1 MNYKK
6 IIEPVISILLLPLG
20 CIGELLIMFSPL
32 IVFFVIV
39 WAFEN
44 WRISL
49 PIIIILGIVVWSIGK
64 IIDRIDERKREKE
77 IELERQAA
85 RDYCKNHPELAR
97 PMKHQIISFSQYIK
111 SLGWQKYGKGF
122 VIENDDKQP
131 GVVIYNI
138 TKKASSIIRQSSHG
152 VQTIESFIFPIFETI
167 SFSETGRLV
176 NLEESDIILV
186 TTEDFK
192 QHIYINPK
200 TVSKEESEKIALS
213 LYKQAKSWCE
223 GEGKGKD
230 DKKQKDSRKAFL
242 LFQEAALMG
251 NAEAQCCLG
260 CCYSNSYGTQVDYPK
275 ARFWYDKSLKN
286 GCLRALR
293 AIAISYEKGQGVPQ
307 SYQKAAEWY
316 TKAAE
321 LGHASAQ
328 WKLGLYY
335 EKGQGVPQSYQK
347 AVEWYSKAAEQGH
360 DGGQYFLGSCY
371 SSGRGVPKS
380 YEKAVEWYSKAA
392 AQGLKTA
399 QHILGIYYIYG
410 LGVPKS
416 YEKAVDWFIKAAEQG
431 YAPAQYHLGNCF
443 IKGVGIPQNHKKAIE
458 WHTKA
463 AEQGHEKAQQI
474 LAFCYE
480 VGRGVSK
487 SYEKAIEWYT
497 KAAGQGNENAKI
509 ALFAL
514 HFCCNKDETISQSDV
529 CGEKLVQNIA
539 KQKHTSAEQE
549 LGSKYKGLLGALLSY
564 NSEWEERTVKK
575 IDTNKCYQ
583 IQKAIVISS
592 KYGRSV
598 CLYITGKDNLSI
610 PLEPMADKAIG
621 DILNVNEMELVV
633 FEYRGDDIEQINQT
647 IYRIRIPEKETLN
660 LINKSEMTKEYSQE
674 QKKIIGLTEGL
685 HLVLAPPGCGKTR
698 VLAERVLYAID
709 KGIKMGDML
718 CLTFTNRAA
727 REMKERIDNRVKNK
741 DIENLF
747 VGNVHHFCSTL
758 LRKNNVIS
766 QKTTIIDDEEKNVIL
781 QEIISRSLGIKI
793 ADVDEY
799 YNFQHFLYQID
810 NNHPKELITRPEL
823 NRYLNDEK
831 YVRVAKEYYSY
842 KKKYDLVDFEDL
854 LLYGYDYLVSHND
867 EKKHY
872 LWIQIDE
879 VQDLNRLQLAII
891 ELVTAYDNPCVLYL
905 GDEQQAIYSFMGAK
919 LSTLDY
925 LKKKCYGNIHHFHSN
940 YRSPKYLL
948 DVFNKYA
955 EVNLHVDK
963 TLLPQAQGENAN
975 LQQPKDGLLIESCER
990 REGFGNKD
998 YCSYDLAVNRAL
1010 SYDEGRTAILTYSNV
1025 NCDKISELLA
1035 EKGIEH
1041 FKISGTDFLWTKE
1054 IKLIFSHLNVFTQPD
1069 NIMSWSRILLGIGAF
1084 KKMEEAHHF
1093 ISDANNSYLRGN
1105 DLMNERR
1112 RSVIKNFIHDYP
1124 KEFVIFDTETTGL
1137 DVNKDDIVEIA
1148 AIRIRNEI
1156 IVDEFDIMLYTEKP
1170 IPTMIGGNENP
1181 LPSEYKKREKMTRK
1195 KGLLLF
1201 LDWVGDAPVFA
1212 HNANYDFQI
1221 LDANLKRDCRI
1232 DNLSHKWKTVHDS
1245 LAITHIVEPNLTS
1258 YTLKDLLIT
1267 FQLSGKNSHLAIDDV
1282 KATKNLIDYCY
1293 KKSCQAFILQN
1304 DFLFKHQNTINYIKS
1319 TYGDL
1324 YQHTLSIL
1332 SSKIEKGE
1340 GNILASEVNYAYHFL
1355 KDKGIIK
1362 RLDKMKYLLP
1372 FLENDFIV
1380 GGTDKTLQQ
1389 LLDQYMMEINTL
1401 RESDLCDS
1409 KSLRGR
1415 VNVFISTV
1423 HRAKGLEF
1431 DNVIVLDVRDG
1442 SYPNFRWNDIIK
1454 NSHNSVEIAEIRK
1467 NIQEDARK
1475 LYVAI
1480 SRAKKRLCIQYP
1492 RNNTG
1497 FGQYGWFSHPAKLSP
1512 FIDCIINMF
1521 KMINSHK

>member
-1 MNYKK
+1 M
-6 IIEPVISILLLPLG
+6 
-20 CIGELLIMFSPL
+20 
-32 IVFFVIV
+32 
-39 WAFEN
+39 
-44 WRISL
+44 
-49 PIIIILGIVVWSIGK
+49 
-64 IIDRIDERKREKE
+64 
-77 IELERQAA
+77 
-85 RDYCKNHPELAR
+85 
-97 PMKHQIISFSQYIK
+97 
-111 SLGWQKYGKGF
+111 
-122 VIENDDKQP
+122 
-131 GVVIYNI
+131 
-138 TKKASSIIRQSSHG
+138 
-152 VQTIESFIFPIFETI
+152 
-167 SFSETGRLV
+167 
-176 NLEESDIILV
+176 
-186 TTEDFK
+186 
-192 QHIYINPK
+192 
-200 TVSKEESEKIALS
+200 
-213 LYKQAKSWCE
+213 
-223 GEGKGKD
+223 
-230 DKKQKDSRKAFL
+230 
-242 LFQEAALMG
+242 
-251 NAEAQCCLG
+251 
-260 CCYSNSYGTQVDYPK
+260 
-275 ARFWYDKSLKN
+275 
-286 GCLRALR
+286 
-293 AIAISYEKGQGVPQ
+293 
-307 SYQKAAEWY
+307 EWF
-316 TKAAE
+316 T
-321 LGHASAQ
+321 
-328 WKLGLYY
+328 
-335 EKGQGVPQSYQK
+335 
-347 AVEWYSKAAEQGH
+347 KAAEQG
-360 DGGQYFLGSCY
+360 DANAQLKLGVCFHY
-371 SSGRGVPKS
+371 GRGVPQS
-380 YEKAVEWYSKAA
+380 YEKAVEW
-392 AQGLKTA
+392 
-399 QHILGIYYIYG
+399 
-410 LGVPKS
+410 
-416 YEKAVDWFIKAAEQG
+416 F
-431 YAPAQYHLGNCF
+431 
-443 IKGVGIPQNHKKAIE
+443 
-458 WHTKA
+458 TKA
-463 AEQGHEKAQQI
+463 AEQGNASAQLNLGYYYGKGRGVIQSYEKAAKWFTKAAEQDVASAQLKI
-474 LAFCYE
+474 GICLKY
-480 VGRGVSK
+480 GRGVSQ
-487 SYEKAIEWYT
+487 SYEKSLYWLLKAAEQNDAEAQCLVARCYEEGIGVMRDSELATEWYR
-497 KAAGQGNENAKI
+497 KAASQGHEAAQI

-514 HFCCNKDETISQSDV
+514 EVGFCITQRDKSGKDCVLGVEEHRSIKSEHELTESDSSIPT
-529 CGEKLVQNIA
+529 LL
-539 KQKHTSAEQE
+539 SM
-549 LGSKYKGLLGALLSY
+549 LSKYS
-564 NSEWEERTVKK
+564 SVWEEVSTSK
-575 IDTNKCYQ
+575 IDGNKKKQ
-583 IQKAIVISS
+583 ILEALVVSS
-592 KYGRSV
+592 KWGRSA
-598 CLYITGKDNLSI
+598 CFSI
-610 PLEPMADKAIG
+610 PKKDKFYIPLDPMADEAIG
-621 DILNVNEMELVV
+621 DLLNVSELELVTL
-633 FEYRGDDIEQINQT
+633 EYVGEDLDQLGKIIF
-647 IYRIRIPEKETLN
+647 RIRIPVKE
-660 LINKSEMTKEYSQE
+660 
-674 QKKIIGLTEGL
+674 IIGINNNDDKLNDYSREQHEIIKITEGL

-709 KGIKMGDML
+709 KGIKMSDML

-727 REMKERIDNRVKNK
+727 REMKERIDNRVGNK
-741 DIENLF
+741 DIEKLF

-823 NRYLNDEK
+823 NRYLNNEK
-831 YVRVAKEYYSY
+831 YVRVAKEYHSY

-854 LLYGYDYLVSHND
+854 LLYGYDYLVSHYD

-925 LKKKCYGNIHHFHSN
+925 LKNKCNGNIHHFHSN

-948 DVFNKYA
+948 NVFNKYA

-990 REGFGNKD
+990 REGFGDRD

-1010 SYDEGRTAILTYSNV
+1010 SYAEGRTAILTYSNV
-1025 NCDKISELLA
+1025 NSDKISERLA
-1035 EKGIEH
+1035 EKGVEH

-1232 DNLSHKWKTVHDS
+1232 DNLSQKWKTVHDS

-1319 TYGDL
+1319 MYGDL

-1355 KDKGIIK
+1355 KDKRIIK

-1389 LLDQYMMEINTL
+1389 LLDRYMMEINTL

-1409 KSLRGR
+1409 KSLRGK

-1431 DNVIVLDVRDG
+1431 DNVIVFDVRDG

-1454 NSHNSVEIAEIRK
+1454 NSQNNVEIAEARK

-1497 FGQYGWFSHPAKLSP
+1497 FGQYGWYSHPTKRSP
-1512 FIDCIINMF
+1512 FIDCIIYMF
-1521 KMINSHK
+1521 KIIISHK